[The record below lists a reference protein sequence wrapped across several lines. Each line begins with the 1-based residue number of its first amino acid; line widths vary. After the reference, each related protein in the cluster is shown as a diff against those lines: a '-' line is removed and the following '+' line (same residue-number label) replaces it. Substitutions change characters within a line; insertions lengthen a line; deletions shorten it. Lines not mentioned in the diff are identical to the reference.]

1 MKSACQYVYIGIITQ
16 MITASKPTVK
26 SNRLIAANFF
36 NSALL
41 LLFFSL
47 TALCLST
54 FAYAQ
59 ISPQQIEQFKKL
71 PPAQQKALANSMGI
85 DLNSIK
91 AQLTSG
97 SAGSGIE
104 NTETY
109 PRGTQFDAEGNP
121 VGNLEEAEEQLE
133 TRTELKAFGYEVF
146 ANSPQTF
153 APMMDIAIPAEYII
167 GPGDKISIQIFGK
180 EKEELE
186 LAVNREGQVV
196 FPAHGPFTVSGLSFN
211 EMKRLLSAR
220 IKEKVIGVDVVIG
233 MASLRSMRV
242 FVLGDAHKPG
252 PYTLSSLSSMT
263 HAIFAAGGIS
273 DIGSLRNIQL
283 KRAGKLI
290 NTLDL
295 YDLLI
300 KGDSSKDI
308 LLQSGDVVFISP
320 KGATVSIEG
329 EVIRPAIYEITN
341 DSDFNDIVTM
351 SGGLLPA
358 AYAKMTRV
366 DRYNQNALRSVVNV
380 DLTNNADLV
389 KKVQAGDAIH
399 VMKASDMFEQSVTVI
414 GAVTRPGKYQW
425 HQGQRITD
433 LFPSIDSHML
443 HSADL
448 NYALVVREMD
458 IARNIEVLQ
467 FDITNALSNPNS
479 KDNIALEGNDT
490 VLVFANVIKLI
501 DSKISLDSL
510 AYTEEALSIKEQ
522 ELAKEKYKEKQ
533 FWLKYG
539 GEEQLAQFENND
551 AVAQNMKK
559 KLSIARLSGGQ
570 LKETL
575 DPNELAL
582 FSRQRLLMPIID
594 KLKRQGKSGQPIQ
607 LVEADGEVKFPGIYP
622 LAKNARVADLIAAA
636 GGLTE
641 SAYVVRAEVTRNQVV
656 DYTAQQTSLS
666 FNLASALTG
675 NEKDNFLLTSKDR
688 LNIHQIPAW
697 SENNVVELRGE
708 FVFPGKYTVRRGE
721 SLADLIEK
729 AGGFTEFAHQEG
741 SVFTRVQLRE
751 IEQQNLLKLTA
762 DLRIE
767 MASKSMTDQN
777 YSQSYAEV
785 KQMLADMANVQ
796 PVGRLVLDLPKVVND
811 PNYDVLLEG
820 GDVLYVPTVKNSVN
834 VVGQVQVT
842 SSHVYDEN
850 LSAQDYLEQSGG
862 SKKRADEGRIYIIS
876 ANGSIKMMNSGNW
889 FTSDTGD
896 NLKPGDTIVV
906 PLDAEY
912 MNNLELWSSVTQI
925 IYNSAV
931 AIAAING
938 I

>member
-1 MKSACQYVYIGIITQ
+1 
-16 MITASKPTVK
+16 MIYPRKLQVK
-26 SNRLIAANFF
+26 SNNLIVNFF
-36 NSALL
+36 SATLIFV
-41 LLFFSL
+41 FFTLAAVSF
-47 TALCLST
+47 AT
-54 FAYAQ
+54 FANAQ
-59 ISPQQIEQFKKL
+59 VSQQQIEQFKKL
-71 PPAQQKALANSMGI
+71 PPAQQKALAKSMGI

-91 AQLTSG
+91 GQL
-97 SAGSGIE
+97 SANSADGGLEYTE
-104 NTETY
+104 NY

-121 VGNLEEAEEQLE
+121 IINPEEEEEELEES
-133 TRTELKAFGYEVF
+133 TELKAFGYDVF
-146 ANSPQTF
+146 ANAPQTF
-153 APMMDIAIPAEYII
+153 APTMDIAIPAEYII

-186 LAVNREGQVV
+186 LPVNREGQVV
-196 FPAHGPFTVSGLSFN
+196 FPSHGPFTVSGLSFN
-211 EMKRLLSAR
+211 EMKRLLTAR

-233 MASLRSMRV
+233 MASLRSMRI

-300 KGDSSKDI
+300 KGDSSGDV

-329 EVIRPAIYEITN
+329 EVIRPAIYEIKYNN
-341 DSDFNDIVTM
+341 DFDDILTM

-358 AYAKMTRV
+358 AFAKMTRV
-366 DRYNQNALRSVVNV
+366 DRYNQNALRSVVNI
-380 DLTNNADLV
+380 DLTKSTDLA
-389 KKVQAGDAIH
+389 KKVQAGDSIQ

-425 HQGQRITD
+425 QQGQRITD
-433 LFPSIDSHML
+433 LFPGIDSHLL

-448 NYALVVREMD
+448 NYALVVREID

-467 FDITNALSNPNS
+467 FDIANALSNPNS
-479 KDNIALEGNDT
+479 RDNITLESNDK

-501 DSKISLDSL
+501 DSRINLDSL
-510 AYTEEALSIKEQ
+510 AYTEETLSKKEQ

-539 GEEQLAQFENND
+539 GEEQLVQLEND
-551 AVAQNMKK
+551 DTALQEKK
-559 KLSIARLSGGQ
+559 KMEQSIAQLSGGELQ
-570 LKETL
+570 EEL
-575 DPNELAL
+575 DPKDLTL

-594 KLKRQGKSGQPIQ
+594 RLKRQGKSGRPIQ

-622 LAKNARVADLIAAA
+622 LAKNARVADLVAAA

-656 DYTAQQTSLS
+656 DHAAQQNSLS
-666 FNLASALTG
+666 FNVASALTG
-675 NEKDNFLLTSKDR
+675 NAKDNFLLSSKDR

-697 SENNVVELRGE
+697 SENNVIELRGE

-721 SLADLIEK
+721 SLADLIQK
-729 AGGFTEFAHQEG
+729 AGGFTKFAHQEG

-785 KQMLADMANVQ
+785 QQMLADMANVQ

-811 PNYDVLLEG
+811 SSYDVLLEG
-820 GDVLYVPTVKNSVN
+820 GDILYVPTLKNSVN

-842 SSHVYDEN
+842 SSHIFDEN
-850 LSAQDYLEQSGG
+850 LSAEDYLAQSGG

-876 ANGSIKMMNSGNW
+876 ANGSIKMMDSGNW
-889 FTSDTGD
+889 FTSDAGD

-912 MNNLELWSSVTQI
+912 MNNLDLWTSVTQI

-931 AIAAING
+931 AIASING
-938 I
+938 L